1 MPASKNR
8 SVRTEAQASPEQPS
22 SLVRFRVLPALFGAF
37 LGLSLLKFGNP
48 PITEKWVN
56 VPTNIYEFLLGYPW
70 PISWAMG
77 LLILLCVVGL
87 FVANWKVFA
96 PRWLLALPLI
106 WLGWQLVSATQTVDA
121 ELTKAT
127 VKHFAACVACFYL
140 GCFALSQTPRLG
152 WFWLG
157 LLLGFLLVVAIGWEQ
172 HFGGLEET
180 RRYFFLYIS
189 PTIKEIPPGYYKKMT
204 SNRIFSTLFYPNA
217 LAGVILLLLPPTL
230 GLIQANSRYFTK
242 QARIFLQSLVSV
254 FSVSCLFWS
263 GSKGGWLLFI
273 VLGLVTLMQFPLGK
287 RFKVIIATV
296 VLAAGLAGFFWK
308 YSSFF
313 KKGATSVSARFDYW
327 QAALHT
333 AMRHPVFGTGPGTF
347 FIPYMAIRRQE
358 SEPARL
364 VHNDY
369 LEQASDSGFVGFLSY
384 GALMVCGLAWTYKK
398 CRPNFNNQNREG
410 ERRWL
415 PFGIWLGL
423 LGWALQGL
431 IEFGLYIPGGAWP
444 AFALF
449 GWVMQR
455 REGEKDKD

>member
-1 MPASKNR
+1 
-8 SVRTEAQASPEQPS
+8 
-22 SLVRFRVLPALFGAF
+22 
-37 LGLSLLKFGNP
+37 
-48 PITEKWVN
+48 
-56 VPTNIYEFLLGYPW
+56 
-70 PISWAMG
+70 
-77 LLILLCVVGL
+77 
-87 FVANWKVFA
+87 
-96 PRWLLALPLI
+96 
-106 WLGWQLVSATQTVDA
+106 
-121 ELTKAT
+121 
-127 VKHFAACVACFYL
+127 
-140 GCFALSQTPRLG
+140 
-152 WFWLG
+152 
-157 LLLGFLLVVAIGWEQ
+157 
-172 HFGGLEET
+172 
-180 RRYFFLYIS
+180 
-189 PTIKEIPPGYYKKMT
+189 
-204 SNRIFSTLFYPNA
+204 
-217 LAGVILLLLPPTL
+217 
-230 GLIQANSRYFTK
+230 
-242 QARIFLQSLVSV
+242 
-254 FSVSCLFWS
+254 
-263 GSKGGWLLFI
+263 
-273 VLGLVTLMQFPLGK
+273 MQFPLGK

-296 VLAAGLAGFFWK
+296 VLAAGLGGFFWK

-384 GALMVCGLAWTYKK
+384 GAFMVCGLAWTYKK
-398 CRPNFNNQNREG
+398 CRPNFNNQNLEG

-415 PFGIWLGL
+415 LFGIWLGL